1 MKKNTAERALTAE
14 TVTRTEKKKKKEM
27 GKLDWFMS
35 DINRNI
41 PTT

>member
-1 MKKNTAERALTAE
+1 MEGNTVERAIKAE
-14 TVTRTEKKKKKEM
+14 TDTKTKQKGVDKF
-27 GKLDWFMS
+27 GWFMS